1 VLGRMA
7 RGEKERE
14 MERDEIVREKVRNE
28 RDGGV

>member
-1 VLGRMA
+1 MLGRMA